1 MVEDVFGEKTKINFE
16 DYQKIIKENT
26 SEMFLSI
33 MILLQTKLPCSQNFY
48 RYQKNY
54 EQFLGQDKSA
64 DKSKN
69 PSGEGEIKTI
79 ASPRMM
85 SKLSP
90 INAFAKD

>member
-1 MVEDVFGEKTKINFE
+1 
-16 DYQKIIKENT
+16 
-26 SEMFLSI
+26 MFLCI
-33 MILLQTKLPCSQNFY
+33 MILLQSKLPCSENFY

-54 EQFLGQDKSA
+54 EQYLGQDKSA
-64 DKSKN
+64 ESSKT

-90 INAFAKD
+90 INAFAKDQGINFNPDS

>member
-1 MVEDVFGEKTKINFE
+1 
-16 DYQKIIKENT
+16 
-26 SEMFLSI
+26 MFLSI

>member
-1 MVEDVFGEKTKINFE
+1 
-16 DYQKIIKENT
+16 
-26 SEMFLSI
+26 
-33 MILLQTKLPCSQNFY
+33 MILLQSKLPCSQNFY

-54 EQFLGQDKSA
+54 EQFLGQDKSVDA
-64 DKSKN
+64 SKN
-69 PSGEGEIKTI
+69 PSGEGEIKMI